1 MKLHI
6 RTTLLYYLIFFVLV
20 ALVYHPVYRFD
31 FLTSWDDQLF
41 VTNFYTEDGFQAS
54 NLSAIFTEFYRG
66 QYAPLNQLH
75 YTALYHIFGY
85 HQGAFHIASLL
96 IHFLNTVLVYRFSMA
111 VWRRLGLQT
120 TLKLSIR
127 RLGFLTAVL
136 FAVLPINVEPVA
148 WVSASK
154 VLIYAFF
161 YLLSLLLYSHYLDS
175 GKSVYYYAVLVAY
188 LLSFFGKEQAVSL
201 PLALFLLDWLWNRN
215 LWEKNVW
222 LEKIPVFILSV
233 LFGLITIESQGF
245 QDTVRSFILG
255 ISACLWGSIP
265 WSNISPNAFSPLTFP
280 TSIRFLFKMGILFP
294 GGCGYRCYLFHLS
307 HGTSFC

>member
-111 VWRRLGLQT
+111 VWRRLGLQAIS
-120 TLKLSIR
+120 KLSIQ

-136 FAVLPINVEPVA
+136 FAVFPVNVEPVA

-188 LLSFFGKEQAVSL
+188 LLSFF
-201 PLALFLLDWLWNRN
+201 W
-215 LWEKNVW
+215 
-222 LEKIPVFILSV
+222 
-233 LFGLITIESQGF
+233 
-245 QDTVRSFILG
+245 
-255 ISACLWGSIP
+255 
-265 WSNISPNAFSPLTFP
+265 
-280 TSIRFLFKMGILFP
+280 
-294 GGCGYRCYLFHLS
+294 
-307 HGTSFC
+307 